1 MAKAKAKTKASAN
14 NQNAVVKQ
22 VFTYLSLVAAVLLF
36 VIGGLALWG
45 HNFAGNMVKT
55 ELSAQ
60 RIYFPEKGTE
70 ALDPE
75 VYPDL
80 QQYAGQLVD
89 TPAKA
94 KAYANG
100 YIGRHLDQ
108 MADGKTYAEVSN
120 EAKANP
126 DDAKLQGLK
135 MALFQGQTLRG
146 VLLTSGYGFG
156 VLGQIAGVVAY
167 VAFIGSIVML
177 GVAYLFHISSRKSS
191 KK

>member
-1 MAKAKAKTKASAN
+1 MAQAKSNQAAKIQSA
-14 NQNAVVKQ
+14 AVKQ
-22 VFTYLSLVAAVLLF
+22 VFTYLSVIVAILLF

-55 ELSAQ
+55 ELAAQ
-60 RIYFPEKGTE
+60 RIYFPEKGTP

-75 VYPDL
+75 TYPDL

-100 YIGRHLDQ
+100 YIGRHLDK
-108 MADGKTYAEVSN
+108 MSGGKTYAEISN
-120 EAKANP
+120 EAMANP

-135 MALFQGQTLRG
+135 ASLFQGQTLRG

-156 VLGQIAGVVAY
+156 TIGQIAGAVAY
-167 VAFIGSIVML
+167 AAFIA
-177 GVAYLFHISSRKSS
+177 GVALLGFALFLGASNRSS